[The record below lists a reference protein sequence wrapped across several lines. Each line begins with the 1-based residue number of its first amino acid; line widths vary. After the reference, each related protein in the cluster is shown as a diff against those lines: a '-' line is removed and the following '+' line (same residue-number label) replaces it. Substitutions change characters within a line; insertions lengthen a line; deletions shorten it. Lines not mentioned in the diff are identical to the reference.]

1 MQYKLLNFLLLYRQY
16 EMNIR
21 DNLLL
26 YGSKLLMLK
35 PEAVAG
41 FRKKYFLYRNAT
53 FYNYKTTNL
62 VLYSFSFR
70 GECETLKRRKNYRR
84 LEFKKG
90 SLSPEGEERK

>member
-1 MQYKLLNFLLLYRQY
+1 
-16 EMNIR
+16 MNIT
-21 DNLLL
+21 DNFML
-26 YGSKLLMLK
+26 YGSKPLMLK

-41 FRKKYFLYRNAT
+41 FRNKYFLYRNAT

-70 GECETLKRRKNYRR
+70 GEWETLKRRKNYCR

-90 SLSPEGEERK
+90 SLSLEGEERK